1 MTTSCVRLLFLPRRP
16 TVAGFRVYGL
26 RGFHYVFD
34 IELLSSSSS
43 FFSLSFFSFLGGEKP
58 SHVSVTEI
66 IWEQRDGNRKN
77 VDRRKQRLLT
87 KEIFGCCETRFGS
100 RFKKNGRERVR
111 VRVSLEDV
119 LFWRTV
125 HLHGA
130 ISYVLR
136 RPITRVDSG
145 TDRKRAEGPHRTR
158 RRTSGCAFP
167 PPPPSRPSAPFH
179 DTLRTRTLAHR
190 ALLHMFSLRFLPAPG
205 STRSKEERLTRDE
218 GYEIGTG
225 FAIFADQARVN
236 SRCP

>member
-1 MTTSCVRLLFLPRRP
+1 MPVSEFTD
-16 TVAGFRVYGL
+16 YGDSIT
-26 RGFHYVFD
+26 FS
-34 IELLSSSSS
+34 ISS
-43 FFSLSFFSFLGGEKP
+43 FFLLLLLSFPLVSSLSWEGRNR
-58 SHVSVTEI
+58 VTFRSLRLFGSREM
-66 IWEQRDGNRKN
+66 ETGRMYNS

-236 SRCP
+236 SRYP